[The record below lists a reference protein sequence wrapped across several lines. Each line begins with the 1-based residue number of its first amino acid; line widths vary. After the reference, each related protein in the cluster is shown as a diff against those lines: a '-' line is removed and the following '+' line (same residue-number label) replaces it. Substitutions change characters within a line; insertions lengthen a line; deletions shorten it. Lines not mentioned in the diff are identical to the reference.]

1 MSITVISES
10 EQVSLEEMLAARE
23 HRAWKQ
29 RELLTRFPNSLI
41 CFSLNIA
48 GPYKTFPLARKAFE
62 EGRRLIVSEL
72 NRRRIP
78 VAALETEY
86 LKTGDYAY
94 FTVSYDPLTVKRMLC
109 EIEES
114 CALGRLF
121 DMDLIG
127 SGGIKIS
134 RKELGLPERACLIC
148 GDPSSG
154 CARSRRHPVEEI
166 QWHSVELIQ
175 DYFYTKYADKLS
187 SAAVKALLYEV
198 SVTPKPGLVDRAGN
212 GAHDDMDFFT
222 FLDSASALAPQFRL
236 FALQGCRN
244 HALSPEALF
253 RKAQY
258 QGRLAE
264 DAMFAATGG
273 VNTHKGL
280 IFSLGLLCTAA
291 GGLYAEKLEKQEKAC
306 DVKDVQRQ
314 ILERCAKLAAFSLP
328 ELEASKGRNPQ
339 THGEQVFRDYGVH
352 GVRQQAAAGFPDAV
366 GLALPLLERNYP
378 DFTGC
383 LALLHLISAVQDT
396 NVIHRIGKDGLETV
410 KSRSKELLSRI
421 TPENYSHELKKM
433 DRDFVKLWA
442 SPGGSADL
450 LAISFFLLFLQAD

>member
-1 MSITVISES
+1 MSISAISAS

-23 HRAWKQ
+23 HRVDRQ
-29 RELLTRFPNSLI
+29 RGLLARFPGPLI

-48 GPYKTFPLARKAFE
+48 GPYKAFPLARKAFE
-62 EGRRLIVSEL
+62 EGCGMILSEL
-72 NRRRIP
+72 NRRRIS
-78 VAALETEY
+78 VDVSETEH
-86 LKTGDYAY
+86 LKTGDCAY
-94 FTVSYDPLTVKRMLC
+94 FAVPYDPLAVKRMLC
-109 EIEES
+109 DIEES

-127 SGGIKIS
+127 PDGIKIS

-148 GDPSSG
+148 GNPSSG
-154 CARSRRHPVEEI
+154 CARSRRHPVEEL
-166 QWHSVELIQ
+166 QRRSVELIQ
-175 DYFYTKYADKLS
+175 DYFFTKYADELS

-222 FLDSASALAPQFRL
+222 FLDSVSALAPQFRSFVL
-236 FALQGCRN
+236 LGCRN

-264 DAMFAATGG
+264 DAMFAATNG

-280 IFSLGLLCTAA
+280 IFSLGLLCAAA
-291 GGLYAEKLEKQEKAC
+291 GWLYAEELEKQKTAC
-306 DVKDVQRQ
+306 DGQDTRRQ

-328 ELEASKGRNPQ
+328 DLEASRRRNPQ

-366 GLALPLLERNYP
+366 KLALPLLEHDRP
-378 DFTGC
+378 DYTGC
-383 LALLHLISAVQDT
+383 LALLHLISTVQDT
-396 NVIHRIGKDGLETV
+396 NVIHRRGKDGLDAV
-410 KSRSKELLSRI
+410 KNRAKELLSRI
-421 TPENYSHELKKM
+421 NPDNYLRELEKM
-433 DRDFVKLWA
+433 DRDFKELWV

-450 LAISFFLLFLQAD
+450 LAISFFLCFLPD